1 MTQAADALPTNLFPT
16 PATFSEFSAFDLL
29 RSAACGRIGL
39 DQRLIH
45 NILKRGADAVRADL
59 LRFSEIA
66 SEEPLDLRVDLIEL
80 FRRVKTTEAIPF
92 YLSIIREYGDD
103 YPDELIEAVVEM
115 GSPMVDP
122 LLALYEELGEENGGP
137 VAFLLAGLQ
146 VHDPR
151 ILALLL
157 EEFEYDTVEGAFHLG
172 IYGDPA
178 AKDALGKRLAE
189 PGLEEE
195 VISGLEDALEEI
207 EIRAGKTVQ
216 VADPPD
222 IDEFFDP
229 KLGPDFDI
237 LPLDDVAQLL
247 ASADPDYR
255 AEALESLSPDDVDDP
270 TVSPKVRALAQS
282 DPDPNVRGRA
292 WEAVSSLIPED
303 ETLLNDLKAVLNDAS
318 RSPME
323 RSGALVALS
332 TATEGSEEMKDRAK
346 ELYEIVSERKHVLKA
361 MWRSMDQS
369 YASFMQFH
377 LDDPDVEVCEQA
389 IFGVGY
395 LGIVSDVQRLEK
407 YMQFDPLRVPA
418 LFNYALI
425 VPGPKDRMGV
435 KAILKKVDKVAKGL
449 TSEETDIVKTALDRR
464 LELKGMKPV
473 FHEHRHDGAAEED
486 ENGVIES

>member
-1 MTQAADALPTNLFPT
+1 ML
-16 PATFSEFSAFDLL
+16 ELL
-29 RSAACGRIGL
+29 RAAASGRIGL

-45 NILKRGADAVRADL
+45 NILDRGADAICADL
-59 LRFSEIA
+59 VRFSEIA

-115 GSPMVDP
+115 GAPMVDP
-122 LLALYEELGEENGGP
+122 LLALYEELGEEQGGP

-178 AKDALGKRLAE
+178 AKDALQKRLAE
-189 PGLEEE
+189 PGLDEE
-195 VISGLEDALEEI
+195 VKSSLQEALEEI
-207 EIRAGKTVQ
+207 EIRAGKTVP
-216 VADPPD
+216 VADPPS
-222 IDEFFDP
+222 IDDYFDP
-229 KLGPDFDI
+229 KLGPDFDV
-237 LPLDDVAQLL
+237 LPLEDVAHLL
-247 ASADPDYR
+247 SSSDADYR

-270 TVSPKVRALAQS
+270 TVAPKVRGLAQT

-292 WEAVSSLIPED
+292 WEALSSLIPD
-303 ETLLNDLKAVLNDAS
+303 DDTLLEELKTVLNDPS
-318 RSPME
+318 KPPQE

-332 TATEGSEEMKDRAK
+332 TATDGSQEMKERAK
-346 ELYEIVSERKHVLKA
+346 ELYEVESERKHVLKA

-369 YASFMQFH
+369 YASYMSFH

-395 LGIVSDVQRLEK
+395 LNIVSDVQKLEK
-407 YMQFDPLRVPA
+407 YMQFDPLRVPS
-418 LFNYALI
+418 LFNYALV

-435 KAILKKVDKVAKGL
+435 KSILKKVEKVAKGL
-449 TSEETDIVKTALDRR
+449 NSEEAEIVKTALDRR
-464 LELKGMKPV
+464 LELRGMKPV
-473 FHEHRHDGAAEED
+473 FHEHRQHDSAEED
-486 ENGVIES
+486 E